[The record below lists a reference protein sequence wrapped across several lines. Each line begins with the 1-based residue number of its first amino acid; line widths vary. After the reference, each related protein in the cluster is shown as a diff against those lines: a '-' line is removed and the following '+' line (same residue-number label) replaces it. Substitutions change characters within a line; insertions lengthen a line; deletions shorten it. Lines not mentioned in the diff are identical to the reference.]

1 MLHKII
7 VCCLVVVALAFPARA
22 SSLWHPEPGFLPE
35 DARHAVPN
43 NPAPPERTVPEQVLP
58 PLPVQD
64 EGTIRRVATKEKVAA
79 LTFDLCELSTMTT
92 GYDAEIIDFL
102 REKRIPAT
110 LFMGGKWMR
119 SHSERAMQLMADPLF
134 EIGNHGWSHGNFG
147 IMSEKAMLEQIRWT
161 QAEYELLREEILKRA
176 RAEGRSV
183 ELPEAVT
190 LFRLPYGRCT
200 DKALALLA
208 REGLQVIQW
217 SVVAETPQDNAVH
230 GMGARVAGQVRPGAI
245 ILFHA
250 NLVPKGSAFMLKETV
265 GELQRKGYRFVTVG
279 ELLKLGEPQRTR
291 DGYFKKIT
299 PQSLRMSGE
308 QKLKDGDEVL
318 FTCESTNSVEL
329 LFFTNHRQV
338 YKSHAYD
345 FNDSKASVLG
355 DYVASALGMEEGEV
369 PLYMVVTPDYKG
381 WMLFFYDN
389 GKCAKVP
396 LSSYETK
403 QNRRKLLKAY
413 SDKAELAFM
422 RHLPE
427 ETELAIF
434 TTNNRLLL
442 VGSALIPEKTTR
454 DTAGVSVVALKKN
467 AKIARVTLAEGLE
480 LNDAPR
486 YRVRTLP
493 AAGAILKDDDRAEQL
508 TL

>member
-265 GELQRKGYRFVTVG
+265 TVG

-291 DGYFKKIT
+291 DGYFNK
-299 PQSLRMSGE
+299 
-308 QKLKDGDEVL
+308 
-318 FTCESTNSVEL
+318 
-329 LFFTNHRQV
+329 
-338 YKSHAYD
+338 
-345 FNDSKASVLG
+345 LG
-355 DYVASALGMEEGEV
+355 D
-369 PLYMVVTPDYKG
+369 
-381 WMLFFYDN
+381 N
-389 GKCAKVP
+389 
-396 LSSYETK
+396 LSLDTHFGIDGTG
-403 QNRRKLLKAY
+403 RRK
-413 SDKAELAFM
+413 
-422 RHLPE
+422 
-427 ETELAIF
+427 
-434 TTNNRLLL
+434 
-442 VGSALIPEKTTR
+442 
-454 DTAGVSVVALKKN
+454 
-467 AKIARVTLAEGLE
+467 
-480 LNDAPR
+480 
-486 YRVRTLP
+486 
-493 AAGAILKDDDRAEQL
+493 
-508 TL
+508 

>member
-217 SVVAETPQDNAVH
+217 SVVAETPQNNAVH

-250 NLVPKGSAFMLKETV
+250 NRVPKGSAFMLKETV

-291 DGYFKKIT
+291 DGYFNK
-299 PQSLRMSGE
+299 PGDNLSLDTHFGI
-308 QKLKDGDEVL
+308 DG
-318 FTCESTNSVEL
+318 T
-329 LFFTNHRQV
+329 
-338 YKSHAYD
+338 
-345 FNDSKASVLG
+345 G
-355 DYVASALGMEEGEV
+355 
-369 PLYMVVTPDYKG
+369 
-381 WMLFFYDN
+381 
-389 GKCAKVP
+389 
-396 LSSYETK
+396 
-403 QNRRKLLKAY
+403 RRK
-413 SDKAELAFM
+413 
-422 RHLPE
+422 
-427 ETELAIF
+427 
-434 TTNNRLLL
+434 
-442 VGSALIPEKTTR
+442 
-454 DTAGVSVVALKKN
+454 
-467 AKIARVTLAEGLE
+467 
-480 LNDAPR
+480 
-486 YRVRTLP
+486 
-493 AAGAILKDDDRAEQL
+493 
-508 TL
+508 

>member
-1 MLHKII
+1 MLLLWGPFQQSTHQVFFMLHKII

-200 DKALALLA
+200 DK
-208 REGLQVIQW
+208 GL
-217 SVVAETPQDNAVH
+217 N
-230 GMGARVAGQVRPGAI
+230 
-245 ILFHA
+245 
-250 NLVPKGSAFMLKETV
+250 
-265 GELQRKGYRFVTVG
+265 
-279 ELLKLGEPQRTR
+279 
-291 DGYFKKIT
+291 
-299 PQSLRMSGE
+299 
-308 QKLKDGDEVL
+308 
-318 FTCESTNSVEL
+318 
-329 LFFTNHRQV
+329 
-338 YKSHAYD
+338 
-345 FNDSKASVLG
+345 
-355 DYVASALGMEEGEV
+355 
-369 PLYMVVTPDYKG
+369 
-381 WMLFFYDN
+381 
-389 GKCAKVP
+389 
-396 LSSYETK
+396 
-403 QNRRKLLKAY
+403 
-413 SDKAELAFM
+413 M
-422 RHLPE
+422 R
-427 ETELAIF
+427 
-434 TTNNRLLL
+434 
-442 VGSALIPEKTTR
+442 
-454 DTAGVSVVALKKN
+454 
-467 AKIARVTLAEGLE
+467 
-480 LNDAPR
+480 
-486 YRVRTLP
+486 
-493 AAGAILKDDDRAEQL
+493 
-508 TL
+508 

>member
-64 EGTIRRVATKEKVAA
+64 EGTIRRVATKEKV
-79 LTFDLCELSTMTT
+79 
-92 GYDAEIIDFL
+92 
-102 REKRIPAT
+102 AT

-250 NLVPKGSAFMLKETV
+250 NRVPKGSAFMLKETV
-265 GELQRKGYRFVTVG
+265 GELQRKGYRFVAVG

-291 DGYFKKIT
+291 DGYFNK
-299 PQSLRMSGE
+299 PGDNLSLDTHFGI
-308 QKLKDGDEVL
+308 DG
-318 FTCESTNSVEL
+318 T
-329 LFFTNHRQV
+329 
-338 YKSHAYD
+338 
-345 FNDSKASVLG
+345 G
-355 DYVASALGMEEGEV
+355 
-369 PLYMVVTPDYKG
+369 
-381 WMLFFYDN
+381 
-389 GKCAKVP
+389 
-396 LSSYETK
+396 
-403 QNRRKLLKAY
+403 RRK
-413 SDKAELAFM
+413 
-422 RHLPE
+422 
-427 ETELAIF
+427 
-434 TTNNRLLL
+434 
-442 VGSALIPEKTTR
+442 
-454 DTAGVSVVALKKN
+454 
-467 AKIARVTLAEGLE
+467 
-480 LNDAPR
+480 
-486 YRVRTLP
+486 
-493 AAGAILKDDDRAEQL
+493 
-508 TL
+508 

>member
-22 SSLWHPEPGFLPE
+22 SSLWHPESGFLPE

-43 NPAPPERTVPEQVLP
+43 NPAPPERTVPEQ

-64 EGTIRRVATKEKVAA
+64 EGTIRRVAAKEKVAA

-176 RAEGRSV
+176 RAEGHSV

-291 DGYFKKIT
+291 DGYFNK
-299 PQSLRMSGE
+299 PGDNLSLDTHFGI
-308 QKLKDGDEVL
+308 DG
-318 FTCESTNSVEL
+318 T
-329 LFFTNHRQV
+329 
-338 YKSHAYD
+338 
-345 FNDSKASVLG
+345 G
-355 DYVASALGMEEGEV
+355 
-369 PLYMVVTPDYKG
+369 
-381 WMLFFYDN
+381 
-389 GKCAKVP
+389 
-396 LSSYETK
+396 
-403 QNRRKLLKAY
+403 RRK
-413 SDKAELAFM
+413 
-422 RHLPE
+422 
-427 ETELAIF
+427 
-434 TTNNRLLL
+434 
-442 VGSALIPEKTTR
+442 
-454 DTAGVSVVALKKN
+454 
-467 AKIARVTLAEGLE
+467 
-480 LNDAPR
+480 
-486 YRVRTLP
+486 
-493 AAGAILKDDDRAEQL
+493 
-508 TL
+508 

>member
-22 SSLWHPEPGFLPE
+22 SSLWPPEPGFLPE

-183 ELPEAVT
+183 ELPE
-190 LFRLPYGRCT
+190 RC
-200 DKALALLA
+200 
-208 REGLQVIQW
+208 
-217 SVVAETPQDNAVH
+217 
-230 GMGARVAGQVRPGAI
+230 
-245 ILFHA
+245 
-250 NLVPKGSAFMLKETV
+250 SACLTADV
-265 GELQRKGYRFVTVG
+265 
-279 ELLKLGEPQRTR
+279 RTR
-291 DGYFKKIT
+291 RLHC
-299 PQSLRMSGE
+299 LR
-308 QKLKDGDEVL
+308 
-318 FTCESTNSVEL
+318 
-329 LFFTNHRQV
+329 
-338 YKSHAYD
+338 
-345 FNDSKASVLG
+345 
-355 DYVASALGMEEGEV
+355 
-369 PLYMVVTPDYKG
+369 
-381 WMLFFYDN
+381 
-389 GKCAKVP
+389 
-396 LSSYETK
+396 
-403 QNRRKLLKAY
+403 
-413 SDKAELAFM
+413 
-422 RHLPE
+422 
-427 ETELAIF
+427 
-434 TTNNRLLL
+434 
-442 VGSALIPEKTTR
+442 
-454 DTAGVSVVALKKN
+454 
-467 AKIARVTLAEGLE
+467 ARAC
-480 LNDAPR
+480 R
-486 YRVRTLP
+486 
-493 AAGAILKDDDRAEQL
+493 
-508 TL
+508 

>member
-7 VCCLVVVALAFPARA
+7 VCCLVVVVLAFPARA

-230 GMGARVAGQVRPGAI
+230 GMGARVAD
-245 ILFHA
+245 
-250 NLVPKGSAFMLKETV
+250 
-265 GELQRKGYRFVTVG
+265 RK
-279 ELLKLGEPQRTR
+279 
-291 DGYFKKIT
+291 
-299 PQSLRMSGE
+299 
-308 QKLKDGDEVL
+308 
-318 FTCESTNSVEL
+318 
-329 LFFTNHRQV
+329 
-338 YKSHAYD
+338 
-345 FNDSKASVLG
+345 
-355 DYVASALGMEEGEV
+355 
-369 PLYMVVTPDYKG
+369 
-381 WMLFFYDN
+381 
-389 GKCAKVP
+389 
-396 LSSYETK
+396 
-403 QNRRKLLKAY
+403 
-413 SDKAELAFM
+413 
-422 RHLPE
+422 
-427 ETELAIF
+427 
-434 TTNNRLLL
+434 
-442 VGSALIPEKTTR
+442 
-454 DTAGVSVVALKKN
+454 SVV
-467 AKIARVTLAEGLE
+467 
-480 LNDAPR
+480 
-486 YRVRTLP
+486 
-493 AAGAILKDDDRAEQL
+493 
-508 TL
+508 